1 MSMKKLAAVI
11 LALTLVLSLFSGA
24 VAEEKKYTIGFSNV
38 WVGNTYGIQCV
49 NELEA
54 FLQSNP
60 QVEEYYIYNADNDV
74 NKQISDIEDLIAK
87 GVDMIILQPISAE
100 SVAAVVEEA
109 YDAGIV
115 WWIPPR
121 LWPTRPTPI
130 TCPWWPRTTTSAT
143 SA

>member
-11 LALTLVLSLFSGA
+11 LALVLVLGLFSGA

-100 SVAAVVEEA
+100 SDRKSVV
-109 YDAGIV
+109 
-115 WWIPPR
+115 
-121 LWPTRPTPI
+121 
-130 TCPWWPRTTTSAT
+130 
-143 SA
+143 